1 MTIEEFK
8 NKLEKLTADYWAKN
22 KKPLLLSGLIPM
34 LERDGVLLSEVIGDV
49 RIKEF
54 IQQTSG
60 KDAGYKLVIDPA
72 HKARV
77 GVIPSNES
85 YSYLNTIN
93 TNSSI
98 VLDTSQKITM
108 DFLALIKQLPK
119 DEADQ
124 VHIPIR
130 ILAKLL
136 NS

>member
-8 NKLEKLTADYWAKN
+8 NKLENLTADYWAKN

-72 HKARV
+72 HNARV

-98 VLDTSQKITM
+98 ALDTSQKITI

-119 DEADQ
+119 DEA
-124 VHIPIR
+124 
-130 ILAKLL
+130 
-136 NS
+136 

>member
-1 MTIEEFK
+1 MTKEELQS
-8 NKLEKLTADYWAKN
+8 KLEKLTCDYWDKN
-22 KKPLLLSGLIPM
+22 QKPLLLSGLVPAI
-34 LERDGVLLSEVIGDV
+34 EREGILLSDVIGEV

-54 IQQTSG
+54 IKQTSYEG
-60 KDAGYKLVIDPA
+60 AGYKLVVDPI
-72 HKARV
+72 HKARI
-77 GVIPSNES
+77 GIIPSKENYS
-85 YSYLNTIN
+85 YSGR
-93 TNSSI
+93 
-98 VLDTSQKITM
+98 VDTSSNATLDASHKTTM